1 MIQRG
6 LQWLIFV
13 IRYIILHGYFVT
25 GISCSFTLHEG
36 IRQRTCMTH
45 RHRQQCGDGQREVGE
60 GMGGVG
66 QRGGTGDICNS
77 VDNKNKVK
85 K

>member
-1 MIQRG
+1 
-6 LQWLIFV
+6 
-13 IRYIILHGYFVT
+13 
-25 GISCSFTLHEG
+25 
-36 IRQRTCMTH
+36 MTH